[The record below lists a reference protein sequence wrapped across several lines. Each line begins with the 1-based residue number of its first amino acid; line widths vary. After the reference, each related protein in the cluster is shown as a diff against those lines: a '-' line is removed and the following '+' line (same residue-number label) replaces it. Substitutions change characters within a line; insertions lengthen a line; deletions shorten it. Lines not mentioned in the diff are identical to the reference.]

1 MDKRN
6 KIKIRLSDISL
17 FGLYLPSSAQYIIRL
32 LFVSFLK
39 SSKSFIALFL
49 IILFSLISIKNGKG
63 NLSFILSDA
72 FIDFTIIFLLTSSFR
87 KSYIIKE
94 SRMIYLFITLTII
107 YFLFM
112 IINGYSF
119 FIEDWRGSRLL
130 FLYNGAAGIITSTFF
145 FNYFFYKKK
154 WFLSIICFSA
164 VILSQ
169 SRTAGLAC
177 LIIPLIYWLKK
188 FKTLH
193 TISIYFT
200 LLVTLISSFLIP
212 LLKINSTGRLEVWN
226 TMLEHRGEIN
236 YYGDI
241 YFILKDLF
249 PWEDQVHNLFLHLY
263 LSRNFIVLTIYMIG
277 ILYSI
282 SRWIKSDNHYALSTF
297 LIIMLFAATDN
308 VLLYYFLYIF
318 WI

>member
-1 MDKRN
+1 MDNRN

-17 FGLYLPSSAQYIIRL
+17 FGLYFPSSAQYVIRL

-39 SSKSFIALFL
+39 SSKSFIALSL

-87 KSYIIKE
+87 KSYIIKK
-94 SRMIYLFITLTII
+94 SRMTYLFITLTIF

-112 IINGYSF
+112 TINGYSF
-119 FIEDWRGSRLL
+119 FLEDWRGNRLL

-145 FNYFFYKKK
+145 FNYFFHQKK
-154 WFLSIICFSA
+154 WFLSIICFTA

-188 FKTLH
+188 FKIVY

-200 LLVTLISSFLIP
+200 LFITLISSFLIP

-226 TMLEHRGEIN
+226 TMLEYRGEIN

-263 LSRNFIVLTIYMIG
+263 LSRNYIILTIYIIG

-282 SRWIKSDNHYALSTF
+282 SQWIKSDNHYALSTF
-297 LIIMLFAATDN
+297 LIIMLLAATDN